1 MPETPQEVLALAEE
15 RSVQIVDLRFC
26 EIGACRASPSR
37 RRARPAPVIGLAPLP
52 PPGSAVIGGGF
63 RGYRSP
69 CPPSGCRP
77 TRQVPTGE
85 HRRTGTALGAAG

>member
-52 PPGSAVIGGGF
+52 PPDP
-63 RGYRSP
+63 R
-69 CPPSGCRP
+69 
-77 TRQVPTGE
+77 
-85 HRRTGTALGAAG
+85 